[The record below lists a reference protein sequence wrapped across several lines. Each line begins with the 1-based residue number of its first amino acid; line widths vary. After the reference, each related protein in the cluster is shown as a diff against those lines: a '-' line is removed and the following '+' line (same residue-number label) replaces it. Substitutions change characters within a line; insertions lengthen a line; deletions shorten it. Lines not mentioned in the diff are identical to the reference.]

1 MAPHLKISTTLQL
14 KEILSLVYIKFVQK
28 INSREYY
35 NVKKDNQT
43 VLSLHV
49 CEVQGLMKKERKK
62 KEEGMMS
69 KPKTVAK

>member
-28 INSREYY
+28 INLREYY
-35 NVKKDNQT
+35 NVKSDNQT

-49 CEVQGLMKKERKK
+49 CEVQGLMRKKERRRKK
-62 KEEGMMS
+62 
-69 KPKTVAK
+69 A